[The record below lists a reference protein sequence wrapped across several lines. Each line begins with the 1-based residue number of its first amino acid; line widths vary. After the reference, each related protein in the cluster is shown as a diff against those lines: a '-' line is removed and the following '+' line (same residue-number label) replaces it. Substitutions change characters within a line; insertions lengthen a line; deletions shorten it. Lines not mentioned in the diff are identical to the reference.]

1 MLCTQGL
8 STPTSN
14 EANSHHESSDADF
27 FRLLWVTQTRKRG
40 SHRDQKSG
48 KTAIPSSSDTIPSY
62 GDKKDEF
69 HEKNMR
75 SGGAESALAHLLKH
89 HRPSLT
95 DLPHEQVKVLP
106 TAPMIHN
113 THPQG

>member
-48 KTAIPSSSDTIPSY
+48 KTAIPIAATPFPATAT
-62 GDKKDEF
+62 KKMNF
-69 HEKNMR
+69 MKKICVQ
-75 SGGAESALAHLLKH
+75 AALNQ
-89 HRPSLT
+89 P
-95 DLPHEQVKVLP
+95 LP
-106 TAPMIHN
+106 IF
-113 THPQG
+113 